1 MPVVLRFICA
11 ANRYNRVG
19 EDHYDPHRWQY
30 TRCRARAVYA
40 AESGGLEGREQVEDT
55 RTGGRLP
62 DPPEQDRRRAL
73 QDPRV
78 EDLSPASTG
87 S

>member
-1 MPVVLRFICA
+1 MIHKGGNILAVEP
-11 ANRYNRVG
+11 
-19 EDHYDPHRWQY
+19 EQ
-30 TRCRARAVYA
+30 VYA

-62 DPPEQDRRRAL
+62 DPSEQDRRRAL

>member
-1 MPVVLRFICA
+1 MLVVLRFICA
-11 ANRYNRVG
+11 ANRYNHVG
-19 EDHYDPHRWQY
+19 EDHYDPQRWQY

-40 AESGGLEGREQVEDT
+40 AESGGLEGREQVEDIQA
-55 RTGGRLP
+55 GGRLP
-62 DPPEQDRRRAL
+62 EQDCRRAL

-78 EDLSPASTG
+78 EDLSPVSTG